1 MVMRLPDEKL
11 IELRNKIESC
21 LACTKISLRD
31 LQSLI
36 GTLNFACQVI
46 VPGRAFC
53 LRLIDAT
60 CNVRRSHHKIRA
72 TLAMKDDLRVW
83 LSFLSNYN
91 GTTVILD
98 QLWSSN
104 YELNLFSTVL
114 VGSGKV
120 LVSVM
125 TENGL
130 RHVGLTHGFHL
141 GF

>member
-1 MVMRLPDEKL
+1 MNTVMWLPDEKL

-21 LACTKISLRD
+21 LACTNISLRD

-53 LRLIDAT
+53 RRLIDAT
-60 CNVRRSHHKIRA
+60 CNVGRSHHKIRA

-83 LSFLSNYN
+83 LSFLFNYN

-98 QLWSSN
+98 QFWSSN
-104 YELNLFSTVL
+104 
-114 VGSGKV
+114 
-120 LVSVM
+120 
-125 TENGL
+125 
-130 RHVGLTHGFHL
+130 
-141 GF
+141 